1 MKQANYYV
9 CEICGT
15 PYKSEKQARS
25 CEDYHVGIKGI
36 EKTNYEMKGS
46 RFGKYPKIITV
57 KMDDGTSLEYS
68 RLRI

>member
-1 MKQANYYV
+1 MKEATYYV

-15 PYKSEKQARS
+15 PYKTDKQARS

-36 EKTNYEMKGS
+36 EKANYEMKGS
-46 RFGKYPKIITV
+46 GFGKYPKIITV
-57 KMDDGTSLEYS
+57 KMDDGTPVEYS

>member
-1 MKQANYYV
+1 MKEATYYV
-9 CEICGT
+9 CEICGAS
-15 PYKSEKQARS
+15 YKTEKQAIS
-25 CEDYHVGIKGI
+25 CEEYHVRVNSIV
-36 EKTNYEMKGS
+36 KTNYEMKGS